1 MFQRGCYR
9 RGQTGGFGPGAGV
22 WGVWGVWG
30 MRESGSG
37 CRPLTLS

>member
-22 WGVWGVWG
+22 WGVWG